1 MITKEYKSTYYL
13 KYIFTE
19 FSLGKLHPLD
29 PLTPEEITTARDIVV
44 KRAKSLSFDELYF
57 VSITNKEPPKE
68 LYLK

>member
-1 MITKEYKSTYYL
+1 MNKNIVTFIYAPICL
-13 KYIFTE
+13 D
-19 FSLGKLHPLD
+19 KLHPLD

-44 KRAKSLSFDELYF
+44 KKAKSLSFDETYF